1 MVKEFVD
8 FLGGQPPYDAL
19 GGEDLE
25 RLVAHLEVEYFAAG
39 SIVVAEGAERLDHM
53 WVVRTGELEVVD
65 RGHVVDVLGPG
76 DTFGHVSVLSN
87 LPPVVSVRA
96 AEDSLCLRL
105 PDPRTLLSQ
114 PERLRFTHLGTMV
127 SQERLTRPGIMGRAG
142 RPVSAVMQ
150 PIVWCVAADR
160 VRDVARSVGAA
171 THSCALIRAGDE
183 IGIVTDR
190 DFRQRVATGEVDLDA
205 PIAELATIPVL
216 AIEEDASQATGLL
229 RMVEHGVHH
238 LVVTGETG
246 QPVGVVRVVDLAS
259 VEVRDPMLI
268 RSAIDSAINL
278 DALAAA
284 CRRLPATVV
293 ELRDSGVPALHVGGL
308 VAAVVDAIFRRLIA
322 LRETPAMTEVAYSWV
337 LLGSLARREP
347 LPRSDVD
354 TAIVWS
360 DTPASPDPADAI
372 RAAAEGVLQD
382 MERCG
387 LRRCPDGANAV
398 NPLFSRS
405 QSAWAEAATAWL
417 DDPSRA
423 GALLLSAMVTDSRP
437 VTEVALGRSMT
448 DVLQARTRTTQFLR
462 AFLDEAVATKP
473 PTGFVR
479 DFVVHHSGEH
489 RGEFDLKRGGLVPVV
504 ALGRWVAMVNGDLR
518 GTTPERLR
526 RGADAGLLTRDEADT
541 LAGAFEDSYELL
553 LEREVRAIRSDEPH
567 TTFIAP
573 RDLDT
578 LTRRHLRE
586 SFRAIALVQGR
597 IESDWAW
604 RLAA

>member
-205 PIAELATIPVL
+205 P
-216 AIEEDASQATGLL
+216 
-229 RMVEHGVHH
+229 
-238 LVVTGETG
+238 
-246 QPVGVVRVVDLAS
+246 
-259 VEVRDPMLI
+259 
-268 RSAIDSAINL
+268 DSACLGERPRLRL
-278 DALAAA
+278 D
-284 CRRLPATVV
+284 
-293 ELRDSGVPALHVGGL
+293 
-308 VAAVVDAIFRRLIA
+308 
-322 LRETPAMTEVAYSWV
+322 
-337 LLGSLARREP
+337 
-347 LPRSDVD
+347 
-354 TAIVWS
+354 
-360 DTPASPDPADAI
+360 
-372 RAAAEGVLQD
+372 
-382 MERCG
+382 
-387 LRRCPDGANAV
+387 
-398 NPLFSRS
+398 
-405 QSAWAEAATAWL
+405 
-417 DDPSRA
+417 
-423 GALLLSAMVTDSRP
+423 
-437 VTEVALGRSMT
+437 
-448 DVLQARTRTTQFLR
+448 
-462 AFLDEAVATKP
+462 
-473 PTGFVR
+473 
-479 DFVVHHSGEH
+479 
-489 RGEFDLKRGGLVPVV
+489 
-504 ALGRWVAMVNGDLR
+504 
-518 GTTPERLR
+518 RLR
-526 RGADAGLLTRDEADT
+526 RQHADEERRRQEHDQRDRQRDEGDERSNPAARLGDRQRQVGQLENISFAQDRYSRKCNRGFTDT
-541 LAGAFEDSYELL
+541 RGDELK
-553 LEREVRAIRSDEPH
+553 RK
-567 TTFIAP
+567 
-573 RDLDT
+573 RDL
-578 LTRRHLRE
+578 
-586 SFRAIALVQGR
+586 
-597 IESDWAW
+597 IEDD
-604 RLAA
+604 RG